1 MIDIIRRRI
10 RNNKEKQMN
19 RKYLAV
25 TIVMLS
31 CVMMVALSS
40 CNLITTDKDRFYVD
54 EDNRLKMIDIEKTG
68 PDIVVPEKVGDNVIR
83 KIYLYDPYYSK
94 INSID
99 VSNVSELEYFRLKL
113 LGGSIHSKL
122 KRLDFSKNKKLRYV
136 IVNGTKALKE
146 ITFSE
151 NCQSISLYN
160 TSVKELDFKLLKK
173 LEDFTYCHG
182 PLESIDFSNN
192 TNLEQVDIENTN
204 VKAVDIKMLKKLR
217 CFTYHGIS
225 LEELDISNN
234 PNLEIVEVY
243 NTNVKALDVSRNPK
257 LKRIEVDEGT
267 EIIGE
272 TNAEIIYWT
281 KEEIERVKEK
291 SKDN

>member
-1 MIDIIRRRI
+1 M
-10 RNNKEKQMN
+10 EEQM
-19 RKYLAV
+19 KKHLAV

-31 CVMMVALSS
+31 CVILVALSS
-40 CNLITTDKDRFYVD
+40 CNLITTDKDRFFVD
-54 EDNRLKMIDIEKTG
+54 KDNRLTMIDIEKTG

-83 KIYLYDPYYSK
+83 IIYLYNPYYSK

-113 LGGSIHSKL
+113 LGGSIYSKL
-122 KRLDFSKNKKLRYV
+122 KRLDFSKNKKLRHV
-136 IVNGTKALKE
+136 IVNGTKALEE

-160 TSVKELDFKLLKK
+160 TSVKELDLKSMKK
-173 LEDFTYCHG
+173 LKYFDYSNG
-182 PLESIDFSNN
+182 PLESIDLSNN
-192 TNLEQVDIENTN
+192 TNLDQVWIKNTN
-204 VKAVDIKMLKKLR
+204 VKAVDIKKLKKLKSIR
-217 CFTYHGIS
+217 FYGVP

-234 PNLEIVEVY
+234 PNLVAVRTY
-243 NTNVKALDVSRNPK
+243 NTNLKVLDVSNNPK
-257 LKRIEVDEGT
+257 LEFIEVDEGT

-272 TNAEIIYWT
+272 TNAEIKYWT
-281 KEEIERVKEK
+281 KEDIERLEEK

>member
-1 MIDIIRRRI
+1 MS
-10 RNNKEKQMN
+10 

-31 CVMMVALSS
+31 CVILVALSS
-40 CNLITTDKDRFYVD
+40 CDLITTDKDRFFVD
-54 EDNRLKMIDIEKTG
+54 EDNYLTMIDIEKTG

-83 KIYLYDPYYSK
+83 NIYLYDPYYSK

-113 LGGSIHSKL
+113 LGGSIYSKL

-136 IVNGTKALKE
+136 IVNGTKALEE

-160 TSVKELDFKLLKK
+160 TSVKELDLNSVKK
-173 LEDFTYCHG
+173 LKSFDYING

-204 VKAVDIKMLKKLR
+204 VKAVDIIMLKKLEY
-217 CFTYHGIS
+217 FIYQGGP
-225 LEELDISNN
+225 LEEIDISNN
-234 PNLEIVEVY
+234 PELETVKVFDS
-243 NTNVKALDVSRNPK
+243 NVKVLDVSNNPK

-267 EIIGE
+267 EIVGE

-291 SKDN
+291 LKDN

>member
-1 MIDIIRRRI
+1 MR
-10 RNNKEKQMN
+10 K
-19 RKYLAV
+19 KYLAV

-31 CVMMVALSS
+31 CVILVALSS

-54 EDNRLKMIDIEKTG
+54 EDNHLKMIDIEKTG

-83 KIYLYDPYYSK
+83 NIYLYDSYYSK

-99 VSNVSELEYFRLKL
+99 VSNVSELEFFKL
-113 LGGSIHSKL
+113 NLLYDSNYSKL
-122 KRLDFSKNKKLRYV
+122 KRLDFSKNKKLRDV
-136 IVNGTKALKE
+136 TVNKTKALEE
-146 ITFSE
+146 ITFNE
-151 NCQSISLYN
+151 DCEAIGLYN
-160 TSVKELDFKLLKK
+160 TSVKELDLKSMKK
-173 LEDFTYCHG
+173 LEYFDYFNG
-182 PLESIDFSNN
+182 PLESIDLSNN
-192 TNLEQVDIENTN
+192 TNFDQVRMRNTN
-204 VKAVDIKMLKKLR
+204 VKTVDIKTLKKLKY
-217 CFTYHGIS
+217 FIYQGGP
-225 LEELDISNN
+225 LEEIDISNN
-234 PNLEIVEVY
+234 PELETVKVFDS
-243 NTNVKALDVSRNPK
+243 NVKVLDVSNNPK

>member
-1 MIDIIRRRI
+1 M
-10 RNNKEKQMN
+10 NK
-19 RKYLAV
+19 KYLAV

-31 CVMMVALSS
+31 CVILVALSS

-99 VSNVSELEYFRLKL
+99 VSNVSELEFFKL
-113 LGGSIHSKL
+113 NLLYDSNYSKL
-122 KRLDFSKNKKLRYV
+122 KRLDFSKNKKLRDV
-136 IVNGTKALKE
+136 TVNKTKALEE
-146 ITFSE
+146 ITFNE
-151 NCQSISLYN
+151 DCEAIGLYN
-160 TSVKELDFKLLKK
+160 TSVKELDLKSMKK
-173 LEDFTYCHG
+173 LEYFDYFNG
-182 PLESIDFSNN
+182 PLESIDLSNN
-192 TNLEQVDIENTN
+192 TTLDQVWIENAN
-204 VKAVDIKMLKKLR
+204 IKAVDIKMLKKLESII
-217 CFTYHGIS
+217 FYGVP

-234 PNLEIVEVY
+234 PNLGAVRTY
-243 NTNVKALDVSRNPK
+243 NTNLKVLDVSNNPK
-257 LKRIEVDEGT
+257 LKFIEVDEGT

-272 TNAEIIYWT
+272 TNAEIKYWT
-281 KEEIERVKEK
+281 KEDIERLEEK

>member
-1 MIDIIRRRI
+1 M
-10 RNNKEKQMN
+10 NKKH
-19 RKYLAV
+19 LAV

-31 CVMMVALSS
+31 CVLMVALSS

-83 KIYLYDPYYSK
+83 KIYLYNPYYSK

-113 LGGSIHSKL
+113 LGGSIYSKL
-122 KRLDFSKNKKLRYV
+122 KRLDFSKNKKLRHV
-136 IVNGTKALKE
+136 IVNGTKALEE
-146 ITFSE
+146 ITFNE
-151 NCQSISLYN
+151 DCKSIGLYN
-160 TSVKELDFKLLKK
+160 TSVKELDLKSMKK
-173 LEDFTYCHG
+173 LEYFDYSNG
-182 PLESIDFSNN
+182 PLESIDLFNN
-192 TNLEQVDIENTN
+192 TNLKQVWIDNANIKT
-204 VKAVDIKMLKKLR
+204 VDIKKLKKLKSII
-217 CFTYHGIS
+217 FYGVP

-272 TNAEIIYWT
+272 TNAEIKYWT
-281 KEEIERVKEK
+281 KEDIEKLEEL
-291 SKDN
+291 SKND

>member
-1 MIDIIRRRI
+1 M
-10 RNNKEKQMN
+10 EKQMK
-19 RKYLAV
+19 KYLAV

-40 CNLITTDKDRFYVD
+40 CNLITTDKDRFFVD
-54 EDNRLKMIDIEKTG
+54 KDNRLTMIDIEKTG

-83 KIYLYDPYYSK
+83 NIYLYDPYYSK

-136 IVNGTKALKE
+136 IVNGTKALEE

-160 TSVKELDFKLLKK
+160 TSVKELDLKSMKK
-173 LEDFTYCHG
+173 LKYFDYSNG
-182 PLESIDFSNN
+182 PLESIDLSNN
-192 TNLEQVDIENTN
+192 TNLDQVWIKNTN
-204 VKAVDIKMLKKLR
+204 VKAVDIKKLKKLKSIR
-217 CFTYHGIS
+217 FYGVP

-234 PNLEIVEVY
+234 PNLVAVRTY
-243 NTNVKALDVSRNPK
+243 NTNLKVLDVSNNPK
-257 LKRIEVDEGT
+257 LEFIEVDEGT

-272 TNAEIIYWT
+272 TNAEIKYWT
-281 KEEIERVKEK
+281 KEDIERLEEK